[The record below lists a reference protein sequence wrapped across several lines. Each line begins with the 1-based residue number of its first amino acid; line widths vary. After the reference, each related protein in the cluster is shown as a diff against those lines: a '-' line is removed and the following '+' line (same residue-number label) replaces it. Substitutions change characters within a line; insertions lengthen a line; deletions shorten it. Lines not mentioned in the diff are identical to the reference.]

1 MEYTTAHQS
10 LQGTDMPMPPK
21 EDDGAPKFG
30 RLLVVLIFAVLLCVG
45 LTWLMATVFPNFPG

>member
-1 MEYTTAHQS
+1 MEYTTALQT
-10 LQGTDMPMPPK
+10 LQGIAMPGK

-30 RLLVVLIFAVLLCVG
+30 RLLMVLIAAVLLCVV

>member
-10 LQGTDMPMPPK
+10 LQGTETRMTPK
-21 EDDGAPKFG
+21 EEDATPKFG
-30 RLLVVLIFAVLLCVG
+30 RLLVVLILAVLLCAF

>member
-1 MEYTTAHQS
+1 MEYTTPHQS
-10 LQGTDMPMPPK
+10 LQEADMSHK

-30 RLLVVLIFAVLLCVG
+30 RLLIVLIFAVLLCAG

>member
-10 LQGTDMPMPPK
+10 LQTPEKHMPLK

-30 RLLVVLIFAVLLCVG
+30 RLLVVLIFAVLLCAG

>member
-10 LQGTDMPMPPK
+10 LQTPEKRMPLK

-30 RLLVVLIFAVLLCVG
+30 RLLVVLIFAVLLCAG

>member
-1 MEYTTAHQS
+1 
-10 LQGTDMPMPPK
+10 MPLK

-30 RLLVVLIFAVLLCVG
+30 RLLVVLIFAVLLCAG